1 MIETRVKNSEAQSVL
16 EANQVVPI
24 KCARVSGHH
33 RSVVPAVLC
42 PPAVSPLL
50 FCPPL
55 APCRPLISSDSPPYL
70 VWESFLNEVL

>member
-55 APCRPLISSDSPPYL
+55 APCRPYIPVILLHHL